1 MISVVILGVVGFGC
15 IAALVGMFVL
25 HLRDI
30 LANQR
35 EVRRLRRLW
44 RIQRLEREC
53 GIEQSDCLWADLCDP
68 S

>member
-15 IAALVGMFVL
+15 IAALVVMFVL
-25 HLRDI
+25 NLRDI
-30 LANQR
+30 LASQR
-35 EVRRLRRLW
+35 EIRRLRRLW